1 MKWLDAALRRGYLTL
16 LRKRGAPV
24 TPTWSVGHNAAMAQE
39 FTAAEKQVLA
49 ALAQGDGDRE
59 IADALTIP
67 QSTLRR
73 HYENVAEKLLE
84 RRQADG

>member
-1 MKWLDAALRRGYLTL
+1 M
-16 LRKRGAPV
+16 

-49 ALAQGDGDRE
+49 ALAQGDADRE
-59 IADALTIP
+59 IADSLVIP
-67 QSTLRR
+67 ESTLWR

-84 RRQADG
+84 RRQAAG